1 MSVWYYAGT
10 DRQQQGPLPSEDLAR
25 LFHQGS
31 IRLDTLVWREGQAEW
46 QPLRDFSDEL
56 ALHQPTSEHFYTVA
70 STLPPE
76 ATMDDTPGDAVP
88 PPPDASPYAAPVA
101 PVYASATPVHDGDVV
116 HAGFWKRLAASI
128 IDSIIMTVVM
138 LLVLAVG
145 FGVLGG
151 FGAFSAGAQS
161 SDLMTGA
168 LGVFFIVGIY
178 IIPIILQAVYFTWMH
193 ASGSQATLGKMA
205 VGIKVARGDG
215 TPLALGRSFGRWAA
229 YFFFNLASC
238 GIATIVSAFMVGL
251 TQRKQGL
258 HDMVADTLVV
268 DKWAFTAHPERQ
280 RRDLGAVTITVIA
293 LGILLGLGYFALLFF
308 AGVMAGLNG

>member
-1 MSVWYYAGT
+1 MSVWYYAGA
-10 DRQQQGPLPSEDLAR
+10 DRQQQGPLPSEDLVR

-31 IRLDTLVWREGQAEW
+31 VRLDTLIWREGQAEW
-46 QPLRDFSDEL
+46 QPLRDFSAEL
-56 ALHQPTSEHFYTVA
+56 GLHQPASEHFYTA
-70 STLPPE
+70 
-76 ATMDDTPGDAVP
+76 ATP
-88 PPPDASPYAAPVA
+88 PPPVDAVEGASGAARPPADFSSPYAPPAA
-101 PVYASATPVHDGDVV
+101 AVYASAAVVHDGDVV
-116 HAGFWKRLAASI
+116 HAGFWKRFAASI
-128 IDSIIMTVVM
+128 IDSIVMTVVM
-138 LLVLAVG
+138 LIVLAVG

-168 LGVFFIVGIY
+168 LGLFFILGIY
-178 IIPIILQAVYFTWMH
+178 VVPIILQAVYFTWMH